1 MIQESMQLY
10 GAMTLIVHRANGEV
24 ETVHKDNIIV
34 NVGFDFIADA
44 IGKSVSRPNV
54 MGFIA
59 LGTGT
64 TAAAATQSALVTELD
79 RNAATYAHTAGTK
92 TFTFTADFLAGDGTG
107 AITEAGVFNAA
118 SAGIMFDRVVFP
130 VVNKGADDSLDDMEF
145 SVGISHDGPGQHVR
159 GPDPLDDP
167 EKRALIVESVN
178 SMSEAVLDYKNLA
191 HIKKIVS
198 Q

>member
-1 MIQESMQLY
+1 MIDETMQLQ
-10 GAMTLIVHRANGEV
+10 GAMTLIVRRASGDI

-44 IGKSVSRPNV
+44 IGKSASRPSV

-64 TAAAATQSALVTELD
+64 TAAAASQSALVSELD

-92 TFTFTADFLAGDGTG
+92 AFSFTADFPAGDGTG

-118 SAGIMFDRVVFP
+118 SGGIMLDRVVFP
-130 VVNKGADDSLDDMEF
+130 VVNKGADDSLTAVF
-145 SVGISHDGPGQHVR
+145 TFT
-159 GPDPLDDP
+159 
-167 EKRALIVESVN
+167 
-178 SMSEAVLDYKNLA
+178 MS
-191 HIKKIVS
+191 
-198 Q
+198 

>member
-10 GAMTLIVHRANGEV
+10 GAMTLIVHRSNGEV

-64 TAAAATQSALVTELD
+64 TAAAATQSALVTLLWL
-79 RNAATYAHTAGTK
+79 G
-92 TFTFTADFLAGDGTG
+92 
-107 AITEAGVFNAA
+107 
-118 SAGIMFDRVVFP
+118 
-130 VVNKGADDSLDDMEF
+130 
-145 SVGISHDGPGQHVR
+145 
-159 GPDPLDDP
+159 
-167 EKRALIVESVN
+167 
-178 SMSEAVLDYKNLA
+178 
-191 HIKKIVS
+191 
-198 Q
+198 